1 MKAASIYR
9 SAFGLSLAPLAFTND
24 RKPFFSFCMSLAV
37 NPWVL
42 IDTVP
47 LPDGRGDI
55 RLIQRADEFSIM
67 LGTIAL
73 MNSRLSGSE
82 EAMASLTWARISD
95 RPHAHMLIG
104 GLGMGFTLR
113 AALAELPSTARITVA
128 ELIPAVVTWARGPM
142 ASIFGNCLDDP
153 RVEIKIN
160 DVRAV
165 IKSARGRYDAILLD
179 VDNGPDGLTVETND
193 ALYSLAGL
201 NAAKAALRPGG
212 ILAVWASAPD
222 RAFTERLRRAGFA
235 VAEERVRANRKSRGS
250 RHVIWLATKPVNRSA
265 PPGQPQKA

>member
-1 MKAASIYR
+1 M
-9 SAFGLSLAPLAFTND
+9 
-24 RKPFFSFCMSLAV
+24 

-82 EAMASLTWARISD
+82 EAMAGLARARIGD
-95 RPHAHMLIG
+95 RPNAHVLIG

-113 AALAELPSTARITVA
+113 AALAEFPQTTSITVS
-128 ELIPAVVTWARGPM
+128 ELMPAVVAWAKGPM
-142 ASIFGNCLDDP
+142 APIFGDCLEDP
-153 RVEIKIN
+153 RVDIKVV
-160 DVRAV
+160 DVRRL
-165 IKSARGRYDAILLD
+165 INSAKASYDAILLD

-193 ALYSLAGL
+193 ALYSMTGL
-201 NAAKAALRPGG
+201 KAASAALRPGG
-212 ILAVWASAPD
+212 VLAIWASAPD
-222 RAFTERLRRAGFA
+222 RAFTQRLQRAGFT
-235 VAEERVRANRKSRGS
+235 VEEERIRANGKSRGS
-250 RHVIWLATKPVNRSA
+250 RHVIWLATRPITHSPGVRSA
-265 PPGQPQKA
+265 SRKA

>member
-1 MKAASIYR
+1 M
-9 SAFGLSLAPLAFTND
+9 
-24 RKPFFSFCMSLAV
+24 

-82 EAMASLTWARISD
+82 EAMAGLSWARISD
-95 RPHAHMLIG
+95 RPQAHVLIG

-113 AALAELPSTARITVA
+113 KALEVFPTTARITVA
-128 ELIPAVVTWARGPM
+128 ELMPAVVAWAKGPM
-142 ASIFGNCLDDP
+142 AAIFGNCLDDP
-153 RVEIKIN
+153 RLEIKVT
-160 DVRAV
+160 DVRKV
-165 IKSARGRYDAILLD
+165 INSAKAGYDAILLD

-193 ALYSLAGL
+193 ALYSMRGL
-201 NAAKAALRPGG
+201 KAAKEALRPGG
-212 ILAVWASAPD
+212 VLAIWASAPD
-222 RAFTERLRRAGFA
+222 RAFTQRLAHAGFT
-235 VAEERVRANRKSRGS
+235 VEEERIRANGKSRGA
-250 RHVIWLATKPVNRSA
+250 RHVIWLATRPKMNPA
-265 PPGQPQKA
+265 PQKAKRPKE